1 MKKFKT
7 KRRFK
12 MGTVV
17 GVMVFFVVLVLTTII
32 VEITMLVNDKIER
45 KKDE

>member
-1 MKKFKT
+1 
-7 KRRFK
+7 